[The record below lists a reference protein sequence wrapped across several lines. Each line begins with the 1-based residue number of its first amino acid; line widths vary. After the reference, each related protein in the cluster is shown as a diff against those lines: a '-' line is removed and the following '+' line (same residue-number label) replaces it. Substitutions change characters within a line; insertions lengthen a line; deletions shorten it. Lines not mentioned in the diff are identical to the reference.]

1 VGDDIFCLS
10 SLYHY
15 WSYFE
20 SMQGTAFTL
29 RFSDYQAQAHK
40 IVCGKDGLPMP
51 LKRYILQSPLFPGLA
66 EFLCKQVA

>member
-1 VGDDIFCLS
+1 
-10 SLYHY
+10 
-15 WSYFE
+15 
-20 SMQGTAFTL
+20 MQGTAFTL